1 MSFEGVCQKKDCKD
15 DYFWKNNL
23 IRMNYSDQLNNTFEF
38 NSKPKRIISL
48 VPSQSEYLWDL
59 GLRKELIGITKF
71 CIHPNR
77 MYRSVE
83 RIGGTKKLNL
93 KKIESLNPDLI
104 IGNKEENEQVQI
116 EELRKKYPVWMSEIK
131 NFEDAFEM
139 MTELGKITGN
149 KNKSI
154 QIVNHIKES
163 IAEIKNIFEMKS
175 VAYFIWY
182 EPMMFAGRDTFI
194 NNILNFIGLKNVA
207 EDFSRY
213 PELDEK
219 KLMSLNPEFCFLSS
233 EPYPFK
239 DKHKS
244 EIQKMLPHTKILFVD
259 GEMFS
264 WYGTRM
270 MKMSSYIKKLRKEIN
285 SI

>member
-1 MSFEGVCQKKDCKD
+1 MNEYDSDKMADVLNVSEGIITTDTPD
-15 DYFWKNNL
+15 DADIILF
-23 IRMNYSDQLNNTFEF
+23 NTCSVREKAQEKVF
-38 NSKPKRIISL
+38 
-48 VPSQSEYLWDL
+48 SEL
-59 GLRKELIGITKF
+59 GRWRK
-71 CIHPNR
+71 
-77 MYRSVE
+77 
-83 RIGGTKKLNL
+83 L
-93 KKIESLNPDLI
+93 KEHNPDLI

-116 EELRKKYPVWMSEIK
+116 EELKKKYPVWMSEIK

-175 VAYFIWY
+175 IAYFIWY

-207 EDFSRY
+207 EVFSRY

-244 EIQKMLPHTKILFVD
+244 EIQKMLPHTKILFVN